1 MSHSSTPPSMRQ
13 IIEELKQYFSL
24 QYEWIKLDGIE
35 KLTRIISALIILTLS
50 IILISIVLL
59 YLSLSAVHYIESYT
73 GIVAAYSIVAGVFF
87 LLFILLWLL
96 RRVCIV
102 NPVLR
107 FLYHLFITPKE
118 ESESVSTNKNN
129 EL

>member
-59 YLSLSAVHYIESYT
+59 YLSLLKYDFPFRKDAEHSPYQLLISAV
-73 GIVAAYSIVAGVFF
+73 
-87 LLFILLWLL
+87 
-96 RRVCIV
+96 
-102 NPVLR
+102 
-107 FLYHLFITPKE
+107 
-118 ESESVSTNKNN
+118 
-129 EL
+129 

>member
-50 IILISIVLL
+50 IILISIVT
-59 YLSLSAVHYIESYT
+59 SYICRCRPYTISNPIQES
-73 GIVAAYSIVAGVFF
+73 
-87 LLFILLWLL
+87 WL
-96 RRVCIV
+96 
-102 NPVLR
+102 P
-107 FLYHLFITPKE
+107 TP
-118 ESESVSTNKNN
+118 
-129 EL
+129 